1 MLKKVVVGGTF
12 NKIHEGHIEL
22 LTTAFSIG
30 EFVYIGLTSDKF
42 ANLFRTEKVIKY
54 EKRKKN
60 LEDKIL
66 SLNLH
71 KNFKILKINDMYGI
85 ATIEKGL
92 DAIVVSE
99 ETLPRA
105 QEINAIRFKKGL
117 KRLIIVVVP
126 LILKDNKPISSSML

>member
-54 EKRKKN
+54 EERKKN

-85 ATIEKGL
+85 ATIEKNL